1 MKQNGN
7 QPMTECCC
15 REPTATATPCCR
27 PPERSERWI
36 RNWVDTDAGAVPV
49 VETAWGREETVGR
62 LRCRISSSFRMRYAV
77 EPGLY
82 AVGSPGKDSP
92 VFVSANYKL
101 SFDIL
106 RRDLAGLDG
115 WVLVLDTK
123 GINVWCAA
131 GKGTFGT
138 RELIER
144 IIAVRLDKVVDH
156 RKLVVPQLGAPGIKA
171 HYVRK
176 STGFRV
182 YYGPVL
188 ARDIRTYLG
197 AGYRAGESMRRVP
210 FGLVDRLVLT
220 PMELSIAFR
229 DGWKYALAI
238 VLLFGLGPKGFLF
251 ADMLEAWP
259 FLVAGLGAVI
269 SGAFLTP
276 ALLPVVPVRSFAL
289 KGLALGLIATALATV
304 GMQTTSLGNPYL
316 LVSAWALFP
325 ALSSY
330 LGYNFTGCTT
340 FTNPSGVKRELQI
353 ALPYYV
359 GGAVVAGAGL
369 VLYKLNVWGII

>member
-1 MKQNGN
+1 
-7 QPMTECCC
+7 
-15 REPTATATPCCR
+15 
-27 PPERSERWI
+27 
-36 RNWVDTDAGAVPV
+36 VDTDAGAVPV

-156 RKLVVPQLGAPGIKA
+156 HKLVVPQLGAPGVKA
-171 HYVRK
+171 HLVRQ

-182 YYGPVL
+182 YYGPVR
-188 ARDIRTYLG
+188 ARDTRAYLA
-197 AGYRAGESMRRVP
+197 AGYKAGESMRRVP
-210 FGLVDRLVLT
+210 FGVADRLVLT
-220 PMELSIAFR
+220 PMELSIAFG

-238 VLLFGLGPKGFLF
+238 VVLFGLGPRGFLF
-251 ADMLEAWP
+251 ADMLKAWP
-259 FLVAGLGAVI
+259 YLAAGLGTVV

-276 ALLPVVPVRSFAL
+276 VLLPFIPVRSFAV
-289 KGLALGLIATALATV
+289 KGLVLGLIGTALATV
-304 GMQTTSLGNPYL
+304 VGMRTTSLGNPYL
-316 LVSAWALFP
+316 LLSAWALFP

-330 LGYNFTGCTT
+330 LAYNFTGCTT
-340 FTNPSGVKRELQI
+340 FTNPSGVKRELRL
-353 ALPYYV
+353 ALPYYI